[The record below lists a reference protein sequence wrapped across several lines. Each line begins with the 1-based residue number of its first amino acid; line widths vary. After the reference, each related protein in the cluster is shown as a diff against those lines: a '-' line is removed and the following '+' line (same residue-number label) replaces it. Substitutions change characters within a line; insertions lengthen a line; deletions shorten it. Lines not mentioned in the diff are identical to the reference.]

1 MQNCILAVHMFAAS
15 NLDVRA
21 YVACM
26 SLTAARLAAAALQP
40 VRLQAAQMLDGKH
53 APTEMSLSR
62 ARSAY

>member
-1 MQNCILAVHMFAAS
+1 MFAAS